1 MAITVGGVLF
11 TNVDARGH
19 CSNFALLRIGLKFFY
34 RRQVGFLRRFDA
46 LFKSIFWL
54 LNQPSAAALEI
65 QHGRKYASASA
76 CASGI
81 DTT

>member
-34 RRQVGFLRRFDA
+34 RRQVGFLRPRCA
-46 LFKSIFWL
+46 GER
-54 LNQPSAAALEI
+54 QAAQLP
-65 QHGRKYASASA
+65 
-76 CASGI
+76 
-81 DTT
+81 DTAEK